1 MTSIIELEEICK
13 KGQKRRKFEV
23 TACDPTTIE
32 KISNFDKR
40 SNKLLEKKFIPYN
53 HNQKKSNFNII
64 RRLLSKY

>member
-40 SNKLLEKKFIPYN
+40 SSKLLEKDNLFHITTIKR
-53 HNQKKSNFNII
+53 KVTS
-64 RRLLSKY
+64 R